1 MTQDRAEPTPV
12 LRQAQEHPSQE
23 GSFFYP
29 LLGGKEE
36 TCPPDSPQCGTPFL
50 FVPRQRRGGF
60 RVGATLQTSAV
71 PLGKR
76 FSE

>member
-1 MTQDRAEPTPV
+1 MTQGRAEPTPV
-12 LRQAQEHPSQE
+12 LQQAQDHPSQE

-36 TCPPDSPQCGTPFL
+36 TCPPNSPQCGTRFL

-60 RVGATLQTSAV
+60 RVGATPQTRTV
-71 PLGKR
+71 PLGR
-76 FSE
+76 VFSE